1 MAGYFH
7 YLVTTTKTWFSLQ
20 PLSVEVVMSETCQV
34 DGKEEAPPLTEIRGN
49 CSSVELCSNANALT
63 NYIPAS
69 NQPRGGHKPR
79 QPTAVT
85 SEGLRLRSE
94 GASCVS
100 TNSTASHLFFL
111 FWIGIELMTLCLR
124 GRRNA
129 TELNPWHPPTQSP
142 IWRKTR
148 PEDLGRTTQASPRV
162 LSREETSHIHREP
175 SLQRPQTRGAKK
187 PRHI

>member
-1 MAGYFH
+1 MNGRVLSLLSY
-7 YLVTTTKTWFSLQ
+7 YYQDLVFSSTCIGRSGNVRNLSGGQQGGSATSDRNQRELQ
-20 PLSVEVVMSETCQV
+20 FCRTLFKCKRSYKLHSCKYTAKVGSQT
-34 DGKEEAPPLTEIRGN
+34 
-49 CSSVELCSNANALT
+49 
-63 NYIPAS
+63 
-69 NQPRGGHKPR
+69 PR
-79 QPTAVT
+79 AVT

-175 SLQRPQTRGAKK
+175 SLQHPQTRGAKK